1 MVATHLPRDSAVDAA
16 LDHPRAQAPTGPS
29 AATVASRTAAA
40 VFGGYA
46 FTWGFTSLGIALGL
60 ATGMRYEQAQTLMY
74 LLAFLVY
81 LVVFCWAFAAR
92 SLGRVWLVLAGGGA
106 SMTGLAW
113 LLLPP

>member
-1 MVATHLPRDSAVDAA
+1 MVASQPPRAAAIDAA
-16 LDHPRAQAPTGPS
+16 PSPSGVSAPAGPS